1 VTETLAV
8 RRNGV
13 GAPMPIKSVL
23 IECDDA
29 GYPGWY
35 ARLRTN
41 IPARIYDD
49 FVAQDETR
57 FWSSL
62 QQIVLEWNFA
72 DTDGEPLPTPAAGLS
87 WLDLPFDLAQHLV
100 RRYVEAFAAATQVPK
115 VSEPSSAPT
124 SRTDA
129 EARSSD

>member
-1 VTETLAV
+1 MTETLAA

-41 IPARIYDD
+41 IPARVYDD

-72 DTDGEPLPTPAAGLS
+72 DTDGEPLPTPANGLS
-87 WLDLPFDLAQHLV
+87 WRDLPFDLAQHLV
-100 RRYVEAFAAATQVPK
+100 RRYVDAFNAATQVPK
-115 VSEPSSAPT
+115 ASESNSVPT
-124 SRTDA
+124 FRTDDGHP
-129 EARSSD
+129 SGD